1 MGIVFLP
8 RTHHNNWGTQGLV
21 QCPAPTSCVWCS
33 GWPGAPS
40 LLLVAA
46 PNSPGWPSAP
56 SLLLVAAPNSPGWP
70 GAPSLLLVAAP
81 NSPGWPGAP
90 SLLWWRPPI
99 SLEEPLLS
107 LPLSLWQRVSRSK
120 PGYQGTIG
128 PWLQQWLRDGHV
140 THARVMRLSSGHLTA
155 QSGKRLLSSL
165 QRLTGRPSH
174 RDLRRRKRRSKQRS
188 EQERRAKSHDVVWIP
203 GSSIL
208 DIT

>member
-99 SLEEPLLS
+99 PLAGLVPRLSFGGGPQFPLKSHCSPFPCLCDRECRVLS
-107 LPLSLWQRVSRSK
+107 LATRVLLV
-120 PGYQGTIG
+120 PGFNNGSGMGTSPTPGWWDSVLDI
-128 PWLQQWLRDGHV
+128 WRHN
-140 THARVMRLSSGHLTA
+140 
-155 QSGKRLLSSL
+155 
-165 QRLTGRPSH
+165 
-174 RDLRRRKRRSKQRS
+174 
-188 EQERRAKSHDVVWIP
+188 QERDCFPHCSD
-203 GSSIL
+203 
-208 DIT
+208 